1 MDDSA
6 IVDLFF
12 RRDEAAIQ
20 TTQEKFGVRLR
31 ALALGIVQDSQ
42 TAEECEN
49 DTYLHAWNAIPPH
62 APRSYLYAFLARIT
76 RHVALNCCR
85 ERKSLKRCAHLTEL
99 SAELEQCLAAPDN
112 CAARVDDLVL
122 AEAINGFLATLREEQ
137 RNIFLRRYWYLDSIS
152 AIAAYYS
159 LSESKV
165 KSALFRCRNKF
176 RDYLEKE
183 GYTL

>member
-1 MDDSA
+1 MTVPLWIFFSA
-6 IVDLFF
+6 AT
-12 RRDEAAIQ
+12 RRQLRPPRRNSASGCGRWHWESCRTAKQQRNAK
-20 TTQEKFGVRLR
+20 TTP
-31 ALALGIVQDSQ
+31 IS
-42 TAEECEN
+42 
-49 DTYLHAWNAIPPH
+49 
-62 APRSYLYAFLARIT
+62 RSYLYAFLARIT
-76 RHVALNCCR
+76 RHLALNCCR

-137 RNIFLRRYWYLDSIS
+137 RNIFLRRYWYLDSIA
-152 AIAAYYS
+152 AIAACYS

-165 KSALFRCRNKF
+165 KSTLFRCRNKF